1 MAARR
6 ILSLWLPRLATDRLT
21 RRRPEWRDRALVTTA
36 GDRGGIR
43 VIAANRTAEATGIA
57 PGMTLA
63 DARALEPDLH
73 PVDADPAGDAR
84 ALDGMADWCGRYTPW
99 AGLDAP
105 DGVFLDITGCAHLFG
120 GEAALLADLGRRL
133 AAFGYE
139 SRAAVADTPGAAWGL
154 ARFGPAPRTVI
165 PAGANRQAV
174 AALPVAGLRLP
185 ADLTAA
191 LRRLGLRR
199 IGDLYAVPRAGLAAR
214 LGSLITR
221 RLDQALGVAAE
232 PVSPKRPV
240 PPHVARL
247 AFAEPIATPDDLTA
261 ATRRLLDILCAGLE
275 RAGQGARRLDLAFF
289 RIDGRVER
297 STVGTSRSV
306 RNPAH
311 LARLF
316 VEKLDRIEPGLG
328 VEVMLLT
335 ASAEPLSAVQT
346 MLIPDG
352 QGAASDGELAELI
365 DRLGNRIG
373 LHAIQR
379 LLPRES
385 WWPERAVEIAP
396 ALPNPTPSTSDA
408 APWPSDRPRP
418 LRLLPQPEPIEVIAP
433 IPDDPPVMFR
443 WRQAVHRIR
452 RADGPERIE
461 PEWWCELDELRDYY
475 RVEDTDGGR
484 FWVYRAGLYQPER
497 PARWYLHGVF
507 A

>member
-199 IGDLYAVPRAGLAAR
+199 IGDLYAVPRAGSIR
-214 LGSLITR
+214 LW
-221 RLDQALGVAAE
+221 A
-232 PVSPKRPV
+232 SPQNR
-240 PPHVARL
+240 
-247 AFAEPIATPDDLTA
+247 
-261 ATRRLLDILCAGLE
+261 
-275 RAGQGARRLDLAFF
+275 F
-289 RIDGRVER
+289 R
-297 STVGTSRSV
+297 
-306 RNPAH
+306 
-311 LARLF
+311 
-316 VEKLDRIEPGLG
+316 
-328 VEVMLLT
+328 
-335 ASAEPLSAVQT
+335 
-346 MLIPDG
+346 
-352 QGAASDGELAELI
+352 ASDRCRPMSP
-365 DRLGNRIG
+365 D
-373 LHAIQR
+373 
-379 LLPRES
+379 
-385 WWPERAVEIAP
+385 
-396 ALPNPTPSTSDA
+396 
-408 APWPSDRPRP
+408 WPSPNRSPCP
-418 LRLLPQPEPIEVIAP
+418 TI
-433 IPDDPPVMFR
+433 
-443 WRQAVHRIR
+443 
-452 RADGPERIE
+452 
-461 PEWWCELDELRDYY
+461 
-475 RVEDTDGGR
+475 
-484 FWVYRAGLYQPER
+484 
-497 PARWYLHGVF
+497 
-507 A
+507 